1 MIDEERPQFSALL
14 LSEEAVGK
22 EDGNLTM
29 LEVFDLKLKADL
41 VVLSSCKT
49 ALGKEIRG
57 EGMTGLS
64 RAFLSAGAASVL
76 VTLWDVNDRS
86 TAEFV
91 SDFYSNMAKGSSK
104 VTALR
109 EARLKMIRN
118 GKYSHPYYWA
128 PFALIGEL

>member
-1 MIDEERPQFSALL
+1 MI
-14 LSEEAVGK
+14 
-22 EDGNLTM
+22 
-29 LEVFDLKLKADL
+29 EVFDLKLKADL

-91 SDFYSNMAKGSSK
+91 SDFYSNMTKGSSK
-104 VTALR
+104 VAALR
-109 EARLKMIRN
+109 AARLKMIRS

>member
-1 MIDEERPQFSALL
+1 
-14 LSEEAVGK
+14 
-22 EDGNLTM
+22 
-29 LEVFDLKLKADL
+29 
-41 VVLSSCKT
+41 
-49 ALGKEIRG
+49 
-57 EGMTGLS
+57 MTGLS

-109 EARLKMIRN
+109 EARLKMIRS